1 MGGRGRT
8 LRNCGGPANLAN
20 LAALANLAN
29 LAGLANL
36 ANLANFADLV
46 NLASLGNPGEY
57 SDALIFWAIT
67 ARSSINFAP
76 WSYVCSF

>member
-36 ANLANFADLV
+36 ANFADLV
-46 NLASLGNPGEY
+46 NLANLGNPGEY